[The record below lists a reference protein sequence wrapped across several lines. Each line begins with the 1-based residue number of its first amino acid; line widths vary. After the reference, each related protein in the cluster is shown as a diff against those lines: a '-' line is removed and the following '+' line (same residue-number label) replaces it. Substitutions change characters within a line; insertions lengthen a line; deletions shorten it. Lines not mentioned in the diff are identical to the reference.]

1 MISWGET
8 HRQDVASRGRGRL
21 VRREH
26 NGGMDEKGTIAIELF
41 TFGSTNGHKVAIAL
55 EELGLAYEIR
65 TVNVF
70 AGEGRTQEFLAINP
84 AGKVPVIRDRDADL
98 VLTESDAILL
108 YLADKVGRLVPPSGS
123 ERIRAIEL
131 LFLQASLQGPMFGQR
146 MHFSVFSAETVPYA
160 IRRYEEQGETIDR
173 LVDHLLS
180 GRSYFLGAE
189 YSIVD
194 IAFYGWYFAARSAG
208 FEFDQGA
215 NLKAWFERVGAR
227 PAVVR
232 GVTIPKPLPQLPPRK
247 RA

>member
-1 MISWGET
+1 MN
-8 HRQDVASRGRGRL
+8 
-21 VRREH
+21 EH
-26 NGGMDEKGTIAIELF
+26 PNAAFELF

-55 EELGLAYEIR
+55 EELGLSYDVR

-70 AGEGRTQEFLAINP
+70 AGEGRTTEFLAINP
-84 AGKVPVIRDRDADL
+84 TGKIPVIRDRDADL

-108 YLADKVGRLVPPSGS
+108 YLADKAGSLVPTSGR

-146 MHFSVFSAETVPYA
+146 MHFSVFSAETVPYG
-160 IRRYEEQGETIDR
+160 IRRYEEQGETIVR

-194 IAFYGWYFAARSAG
+194 IAFYGWYFASRAAG
-208 FEFDQGA
+208 FDFDQHP
-215 NLKAWFERVGAR
+215 NLKAWFERVSAR
-227 PAVVR
+227 PAVAR
-232 GVTIPKPLPQLPPRK
+232 GVTIPRPLPQLPPRK
-247 RA
+247 HT

>member
-1 MISWGET
+1 MLLLAEL
-8 HRQDVASRGRGRL
+8 VRL
-21 VRREH
+21 VLRDH
-26 NGGMDEKGTIAIELF
+26 NGGMEEKRNAAIEFF

-55 EELGLAYEIR
+55 EELGLPYEVR

-70 AGEGRTQEFLAINP
+70 AGEGRSPEFLAMNP
-84 AGKVPVIRDRDADL
+84 TGKIPVIRDRDTDL

-108 YLADKVGRLVPPSGS
+108 YLADKVGRLVPPSGG

-146 MHFSVFSAETVPYA
+146 MHFSVFSAETVPYG
-160 IRRYEEQGETIDR
+160 IRRYEEQGEIIDR

-180 GRSYFLGAE
+180 ERRYFLGDE

-194 IAFYGWYFAARSAG
+194 IAFYGWYFASRSAG
-208 FEFDQGA
+208 FEIDQHA

-227 PAVVR
+227 PAVAR
-232 GVTIPKPLPQLPPRK
+232 GVTIPKPLPQLPLRK
-247 RA
+247 HV